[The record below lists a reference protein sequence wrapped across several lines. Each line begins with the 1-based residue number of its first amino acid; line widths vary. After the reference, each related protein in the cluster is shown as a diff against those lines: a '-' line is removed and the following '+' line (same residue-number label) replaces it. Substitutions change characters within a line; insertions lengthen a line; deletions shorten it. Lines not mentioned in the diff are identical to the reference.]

1 MFVSCDMD
9 LVEFD
14 GLKSLAFLVAAAQ
27 NEVEVYA
34 GTEDEDSMQMG
45 TIITSDAQR
54 AQFRD
59 AIQDLRQYYKS
70 DLTKY
75 PDRHVSIT
83 KMFVQTKFPEDGN
96 DGEWYDGVMLTITY
110 RWEPD
115 LEYIEVHVKNH
126 GQHEHSR
133 IPTAKR

>member
-9 LVEFD
+9 LMEFD

-27 NEVEVYA
+27 NEVEVFA
-34 GTEDEDSMQMG
+34 GTDAEDSMQMG

-70 DLTKY
+70 DLEKL
-75 PDRHVSIT
+75 DGGKMSIT
-83 KMFVQTKFPEDGN
+83 KMFVQTKFTEDGN

-110 RWEPD
+110 RWMPD

-133 IPTAKR
+133 IPTARR